1 MVGMRAAVSM
11 FILLLLLVACIPG
24 RRSVEHTLLDRGLDS
39 IVVLGWA
46 PSCSPRRG
54 AYFEARDPIT
64 GEAVTGVVCCARGDF
79 ACDVAFTAPAG
90 PT

>member
-1 MVGMRAAVSM
+1 MVGVRAA
-11 FILLLLLVACIPG
+11 FLAILTACTPTT
-24 RRSVEHTLLDRGLDS
+24 RSVEHVLLDRGLDS
-39 IVVLGWA
+39 VVVLGWA

-64 GEAVTGVVCCARGDF
+64 SETVTGVVCCARGEF